1 MLKSN
6 EHHIHFILTFLII
19 LRNRLNRTMQ
29 SFILALIIFVSS
41 EEENKSYSIEMY
53 MESHQICLEL
63 EYILNLAFIDEIN
76 RNVVVRSQCISRTE
90 L

>member
-1 MLKSN
+1 M
-6 EHHIHFILTFLII
+6 HFILTFLII

>member
-1 MLKSN
+1 
-6 EHHIHFILTFLII
+6 
-19 LRNRLNRTMQ
+19 MQ

-41 EEENKSYSIEMY
+41 EEESKSYSIEMY

-63 EYILNLAFIDEIN
+63 EYILNIGFVDEMN
-76 RNVVVRSQCISRTE
+76 RNVMVRSQCISRTE

>member
-1 MLKSN
+1 
-6 EHHIHFILTFLII
+6 
-19 LRNRLNRTMQ
+19 MQ
-29 SFILALIIFVSS
+29 SFILALFILISS

-63 EYILNLAFIDEIN
+63 EYILNIAFVDEMN
-76 RNVVVRSQCISRTE
+76 RNVMVRSQCISRTE

>member
-1 MLKSN
+1 
-6 EHHIHFILTFLII
+6 
-19 LRNRLNRTMQ
+19 MQ
-29 SFILALIIFVSS
+29 SFILALFILISS

-53 MESHQICLEL
+53 MESHRVCLEL
-63 EYILNLAFIDEIN
+63 EYIFNIAFVDEMN

>member
-1 MLKSN
+1 
-6 EHHIHFILTFLII
+6 
-19 LRNRLNRTMQ
+19 MQ

-41 EEENKSYSIEMY
+41 EMENKSYSIEMY
-53 MESHQICLEL
+53 MESYSVCLEL
-63 EYILNLAFIDEIN
+63 QYIFNIAFVDEMN

>member
-1 MLKSN
+1 MLKSK
-6 EHHIHFILTFLII
+6 EHHILFILTFLNI

>member
-1 MLKSN
+1 
-6 EHHIHFILTFLII
+6 
-19 LRNRLNRTMQ
+19 MQ

-41 EEENKSYSIEMY
+41 EEENKCFSIEMY

-63 EYILNLAFIDEIN
+63 EYILNIAFVDEMN
-76 RNVVVRSQCISRTE
+76 RDVIIRSQCISRTE

>member
-1 MLKSN
+1 MLKSK
-6 EHHIHFILTFLII
+6 EHHIHFILTFLNI
-19 LRNRLNRTMQ
+19 LRNRLNRIMQ

-63 EYILNLAFIDEIN
+63 EYILNIGFIDEMN
-76 RNVVVRSQCISRTE
+76 RDVIIRSQCISRTE